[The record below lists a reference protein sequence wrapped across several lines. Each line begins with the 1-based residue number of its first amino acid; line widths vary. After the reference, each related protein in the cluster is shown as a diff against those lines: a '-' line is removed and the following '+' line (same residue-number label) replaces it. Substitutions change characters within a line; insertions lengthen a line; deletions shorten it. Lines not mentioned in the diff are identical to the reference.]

1 MRVDGRITQ
10 RHGLGILPAHV
21 GAREREGRGGRLA
34 QDAPYVPVSDRAGGA
49 GEGRK
54 TTSHEQR
61 PALGAAATDA
71 SRLAARLAARDDG
84 DSVAGA
90 EAAAAA
96 AADTTGAAR
105 AEGRRGGQ
113 GAGRPTRPDLQLR
126 VEGPANH
133 VVDKALDV
141 PHRSPGGWIRPATLL
156 DVGVHLHP
164 PLGRHA
170 LGRRQGGVEVP
181 VKHHSRE
188 HQAVQCVVVFQLPH
202 EPETLDLASFL
213 AADVPERLRGLC
225 VFQPDL
231 LVLPP
236 PDLCDAVDKAVDL
249 LHVRWDVEL
258 LEDLGQARHDT
269 GAHQTDRVDVLE
281 SQRLGKRKVLPQELS
296 NLRQAHGVLRQ
307 EATQLH
313 GEVTHRPS
321 GDEKRQALARSLVEN
336 LDSDVLQMS

>member
-34 QDAPYVPVSDRAGGA
+34 QDAPYVPVGDRTGGA
-49 GEGRK
+49 GERRK
-54 TTSHEQR
+54 TASHEHR

-71 SRLAARLAARDDG
+71 FRLAARDIG

-90 EAAAAA
+90 QSAAAA
-96 AADTTGAAR
+96 AADTTGAAG
-105 AEGRRGGQ
+105 AEGRRKGQ

-126 VEGPANH
+126 VEGPADH

-141 PHRSPGGWIRPATLL
+141 PHRGPGGWIRPATLL

-164 PLGRHA
+164 KLGRHA
-170 LGRRQGGVEVP
+170 LRRRQGGVEVP

-213 AADVPERLRGLC
+213 GADVPEGLRGLC
-225 VFQPDL
+225 LFQPDL

-236 PDLCDAVDKAVDL
+236 PDLRDAVDEAVDL
-249 LHVRWDVEL
+249 LHIRGDVEL

-281 SQRLGKRKVLPQELS
+281 SQRLGKREILPQELS

-321 GDEKRQALARSLVEN
+321 GDEKRQTLARSLVEN
-336 LDSDVLQMS
+336 LDSDVLQVS